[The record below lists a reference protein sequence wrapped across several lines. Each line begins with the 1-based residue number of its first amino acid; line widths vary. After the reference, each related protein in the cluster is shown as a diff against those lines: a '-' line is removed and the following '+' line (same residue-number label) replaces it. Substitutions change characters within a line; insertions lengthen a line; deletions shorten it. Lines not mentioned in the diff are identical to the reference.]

1 MKLSDDNLAAL
12 DGRVARPA
20 YDRSDVKAGIVH
32 IGVGGFH
39 RAHQAVYVDDLL
51 NDGVAGDWGICG
63 VGLLPP
69 DRKMRDALSAQDHL
83 YTVLTRASD
92 GTMTARVIGSL
103 VGYLYAPDAPDD
115 VLAVMTRPETRIV
128 SLTVTEGGY
137 DIDTR
142 EARADAASDR
152 PSTVFDY
159 VVEALSRRRA
169 SGVPPFTVMS
179 CDNLPSNGDVARAA
193 FSGFAERR
201 DPGLGT
207 WIRHNVHFPNSMV
220 DRITPVTT
228 GDDIALLRDEF
239 GVEDAWP
246 VVCEPFRQWVL
257 EDSFGLGRPP
267 FDRAGVQL
275 TGDVEPYELMKL
287 RLLNGTHQA
296 LAYPGI
302 LCGYAWAHEATADP
316 AIAGFLRGYMDEARL
331 TLTAPAGAD
340 LVEYS
345 RSVLDRFAS
354 PYVRDTVARLAAF
367 SSDRL
372 PKFVLPVIRAS
383 LAAGRPCPHAI
394 AIIACWARYL
404 EGTDEGG
411 RPLEIEDGLRDQLVK
426 GAARQH
432 QDPLALLAVTQIFGG
447 LGQQPEFRETYRRT
461 LEALKAHGVR
471 PTVQRLPL
479 VT

>member
-1 MKLSDDNLAAL
+1 MKLSNDTLSAL
-12 DGRVARPA
+12 WDTVARPVYA
-20 YDRSDVKAGIVH
+20 RADVTVGIVH

-51 NDGVAGDWGICG
+51 NEGVAGHWGICG
-63 VGLLPP
+63 VGLLPS
-69 DRKMRDALSAQDHL
+69 DRAMRDALSAQDHL
-83 YTVLTRASD
+83 YTVQTRASD
-92 GTMTARVIGSL
+92 GTTGARVIGSL
-103 VGYLYAPDAPDD
+103 VDYLYAPDAPDRA
-115 VLAVMTRPETRIV
+115 LAVMTRPETRIV

-137 DIDTR
+137 DIETSQ
-142 EARADAASDR
+142 ARADVHGDR
-152 PSTVFDY
+152 PSTVFGY
-159 VVEALSRRRA
+159 VVEALRRRWA

-193 FSGFAERR
+193 FSGFAQRR
-201 DPGLGT
+201 DPGLGA
-207 WIRHNVHFPNSMV
+207 WIRQEVHFPTSMV

-228 GDDIALLRDEF
+228 DDDIALLRTEF
-239 GVEDAWP
+239 GIEDAWP

-302 LCGYAWAHEATADP
+302 LCGYTWAHQAATDP
-316 AIAGFLRGYMDEARL
+316 AIAGFLHGYMDEARR
-331 TLTAPAGAD
+331 TLATPAGTD
-340 LVEYS
+340 LGEYS
-345 RSVLDRFAS
+345 RSVLDRFANS
-354 PYVRDTVARLAAF
+354 LIRDTVARLAAF

-394 AIIACWARYL
+394 AVIACWARYL
-404 EGTDEGG
+404 REAGD
-411 RPLEIEDGLRDQLVK
+411 IEDALRDQLLA
-426 GAARQH
+426 GAARQSE
-432 QDPLALLAVTQIFGG
+432 DPLALLAITPIFGD
-447 LGQQPEFRETYRRT
+447 LGQQPEFREMYRRT
-461 LEALKAHGVR
+461 LEAITALGVR
-471 PTVQRLPL
+471 PALERLDA
-479 VT
+479 VARSSD